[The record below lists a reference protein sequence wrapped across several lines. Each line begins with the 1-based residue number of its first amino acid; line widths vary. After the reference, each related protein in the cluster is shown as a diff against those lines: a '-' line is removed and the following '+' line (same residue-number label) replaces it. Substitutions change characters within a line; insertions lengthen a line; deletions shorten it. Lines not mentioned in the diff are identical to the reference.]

1 MTREMS
7 DYNHAHNKMS
17 HDQKSY
23 SLATRTGM
31 AATGRNNRLNQTLDS
46 IRPNNFV
53 SNEILHQNSAASTTI
68 YNK

>member
-1 MTREMS
+1 
-7 DYNHAHNKMS
+7 
-17 HDQKSY
+17 
-23 SLATRTGM
+23 M

-53 SNEILHQNSAASTTI
+53 TNEILHQNSAASTTI